1 MNGFKQ
7 ELKRYDNWCQKMG
20 LTPEQKRSCV
30 PYKQVA
36 VHEAIASQNKT
47 KRK

>member
-1 MNGFKQ
+1 MNWFKKG
-7 ELKRYDNWCQKMG
+7 LKRYDDWCKEMG
-20 LTPEQKRSCV
+20 LTPDQKRSCV